1 MDNKDE
7 VCAWRPHTAYVD
19 TWVTGCGH
27 TVESVQ
33 GRTPKE
39 IGIKFCVWCGKLL
52 EEKKDA

>member
-7 VCAWRPHTAYVD
+7 VCAWRPHTAYAN

-52 EEKKDA
+52 EEKQDA